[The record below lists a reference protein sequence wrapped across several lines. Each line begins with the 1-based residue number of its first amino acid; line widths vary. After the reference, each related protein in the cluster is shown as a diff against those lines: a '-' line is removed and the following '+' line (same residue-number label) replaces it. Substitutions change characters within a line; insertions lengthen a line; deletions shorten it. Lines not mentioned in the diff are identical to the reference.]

1 MTPNEKRKKELLDQ
15 VSEACDTQEGE
26 SSWDPTVVLVMPE
39 PCKNC
44 LMGANRLVSEKVATI
59 MLERIA
65 EAGNTFQCHLS
76 TIAGDP
82 RCCNLF
88 FKANSSLTVRLAK
101 MNGWWERKWIE
112 GPDGEDVWE

>member
-1 MTPNEKRKKELLDQ
+1 MTPNEQRKWDLLEQ
-15 VSEACDTQEGE
+15 VTEAGENEVEG
-26 SSWDPTVVLVMPE
+26 SWDPTVVLVMPE

-44 LMGANRLVSEKVATI
+44 LMGANRLVSEEVATKLVDSI
-59 MLERIA
+59 IEK
-65 EAGNTFQCHLS
+65 GNTFECHLS

-88 FKANSSLTVRLAK
+88 FRANLTLVVRLAK

-112 GPDGEDVWE
+112 GPNGENVWAT